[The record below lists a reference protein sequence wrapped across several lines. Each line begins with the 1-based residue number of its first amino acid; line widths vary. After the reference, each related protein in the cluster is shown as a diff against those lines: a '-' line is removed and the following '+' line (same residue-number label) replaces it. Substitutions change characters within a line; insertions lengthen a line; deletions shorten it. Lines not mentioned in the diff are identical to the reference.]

1 MAAKKQG
8 IGIGGYLAEY
18 NRIEDMVKAG
28 QPETAYES
36 RLTSLVTGI
45 DEQIKRSQVL
55 KTQHPVAISGS
66 GSSASASAGGS
77 AGFGGGGGAGGGGL
91 TPEKISQLKAKYG
104 DKIPPDI
111 AEKLG
116 NLSPEQKEKLM
127 KSDLLKKF
135 LGQ

>member
-28 QPETAYES
+28 QPESTYEG
-36 RLTSLVTGI
+36 RLSSLVTGI

-55 KTQHPVAISGS
+55 KTQHPVTISGS
-66 GSSASASAGGS
+66 GSSSSASGSGG
-77 AGFGGGGGAGGGGL
+77 GFGAGGGGAGL
-91 TPEKISQLKAKYG
+91 NPEKLNQLKAKYG